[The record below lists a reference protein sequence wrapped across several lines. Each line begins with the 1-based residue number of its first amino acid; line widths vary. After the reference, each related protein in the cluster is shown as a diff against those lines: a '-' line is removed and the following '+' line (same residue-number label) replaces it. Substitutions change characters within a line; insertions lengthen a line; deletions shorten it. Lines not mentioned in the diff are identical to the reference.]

1 MDEKTASRTLKKRGD
16 SIEEA
21 REKMM
26 KIFNRALQSEEPLSW
41 FEELYHDSNRDR
53 AMIPWDWRGPHPF
66 VVDWARENKQVGKA
80 LVVGCGLGEDAAFLS
95 SLGWE
100 VTAFDISETAIDWA
114 KRIHNESNIKWV
126 VANLLELSDSWMGAF
141 DLVLEVHIIQAIP
154 KEIGQL
160 ASNRLAP
167 LVSDSGF
174 LVCIG
179 KLAEPKEDPE
189 GPPWPL
195 SMDEIESIGKKL
207 DNVEIHTSI
216 IPGKESTRYRAVWE
230 KTPNQSLERPPK

>member
-1 MDEKTASRTLKKRGD
+1 M
-16 SIEEA
+16 EEA

-26 KIFNRALQSEEPLSW
+26 EIFNRALLSEEPLSW
-41 FEELYHDSNRDR
+41 FEELYSDSKRDR
-53 AMIPWDWRGPHPF
+53 EKIPWDWTEPHPF
-66 VVDWARENKQVGKA
+66 VVDWAKENRPVGKA

-95 SLGWE
+95 SLGLE
-100 VTAFDISETAIDWA
+100 VTAFDISETAVAWAKQIHHESNIDWA
-114 KRIHNESNIKWV
+114 

-154 KEIGQL
+154 KQIGEL

-179 KLAEPKEDPE
+179 KLAETKEGPE

-195 SMDEIESIGKKL
+195 SMEEIENIGKDLEK
-207 DNVEIHTSI
+207 VEIHTSI
-216 IPGKESTRYRAVWE
+216 IPGKESTRYRAVW
-230 KTPNQSLERPPK
+230 KRSSNSS

>member
-1 MDEKTASRTLKKRGD
+1 
-16 SIEEA
+16 
-21 REKMM
+21 MM

-41 FEELYHDSNRDR
+41 FEELYQDSNRDR

-66 VVDWARENKQVGKA
+66 VVDWARKNKPVGKA

-141 DLVLEVHIIQAIP
+141 DLVLEVHISKQFQR
-154 KEIGQL
+154 K
-160 ASNRLAP
+160 
-167 LVSDSGF
+167 LV
-174 LVCIG
+174 
-179 KLAEPKEDPE
+179 
-189 GPPWPL
+189 
-195 SMDEIESIGKKL
+195 
-207 DNVEIHTSI
+207 N
-216 IPGKESTRYRAVWE
+216 
-230 KTPNQSLERPPK
+230 